1 MSPKTAKIDLPY
13 PLCVS
18 QKLKFR
24 FFPDIFTFR
33 LLLTEG
39 SPSYMPIFSNFYGLV
54 YEIGSRYRVFCTD
67 IFDTRRWQ
75 GPSPTSEVF
84 AEFPPHHPE
93 VGGAAFCFLLY
104 DDRRGSTKG
113 MLPHAYGLWARH
125 WQARPPFC
133 STSTHNNFRILNLS

>member
-39 SPSYMPIFSNFYGLV
+39 SPSYMQIFSHFYGLV
-54 YEIGSRYRVFCTD
+54 YEIGVFCTGFSVRM

-84 AEFPPHHPE
+84 AEFPPHHLGMTAPVMFFVVRFLIARE
-93 VGGAAFCFLLY
+93 AGELGAAALREKRFSLLCN
-104 DDRRGSTKG
+104 STTC
-113 MLPHAYGLWARH
+113 H
-125 WQARPPFC
+125 
-133 STSTHNNFRILNLS
+133 